1 MLQESSFEP
10 TEETKNLNIKG
21 ELKLFNVVKIPLTE
35 LKYNRLND
43 RIATWISEYENE
55 NGQFPDDQEQFN
67 KIIEDFIYNS
77 KPDALTSTKNNIEH
91 FGQMEAAVVLS
102 NGIIVDGNRRFTA
115 LRKLSR
121 EGVGQQFNYIKAVII
136 PDTKYTTKEIKTLEL
151 NLQHAKE
158 NPVDYDP
165 IDNLVGI
172 YRDLLAPDHQ
182 FDPKEYA
189 HEVDEKPN
197 TIKKYMGVAQLMVD
211 YLDYIHRPMQFY
223 IARQQKLDGPLN
235 EVYRILNSKKIDP
248 EDLNDVKDILFASL
262 VSLDGD
268 VTRKVRELKE
278 VMEDKRSLDSLKDS
292 VDDNLDNLEDSFDDF
307 ETVDD
312 DANEKENAK
321 PTSKTVEIPD
331 HIRESINEKLESH
344 VDRKKVND
352 AQKAPIVGLNKS
364 YNFIS
369 DVNPDAV
376 ARMSEEDVEKIE
388 QLLDQ
393 IDEQVKLIREAL

>member
-1 MLQESSFEP
+1 MLEEKNFEK

-21 ELKLFNVVKIPLTE
+21 ALKLFNVVKIPLTE

-43 RIATWISEYENE
+43 RIATWISEYEND
-55 NGQFPDDQEQFN
+55 NGAFPEDQDKFN

-77 KPDALTSTKNNIEH
+77 KPDALNKTKNSIEH
-91 FGQMEAAVVLS
+91 FEQTEPAVVLS

-121 EGVGQQFNYIKAVII
+121 EGAGQKFNYIKAIII
-136 PDTKYTTKEIKTLEL
+136 PDKEYSEKEIKILEL

-182 FDPKEYA
+182 FSVKEYA
-189 HEVDEKPN
+189 HEVDEKPA
-197 TIKKYMGVAQLMVD
+197 TIKKYMVISQLMVD
-211 YLDYIHRPMQFY
+211 YLEYIHRPMKFY

-235 EVYRILNSKKIDP
+235 EVYRILNSKKIYP
-248 EDLNDVKDILFASL
+248 EDHNDVKDILFASL

-268 VTRKVRELKE
+268 VTRKVRDLKE
-278 VMEDKRSLDSLKDS
+278 VVEDKHSLDSLNDS
-292 VDDNLDNLEDSFDDF
+292 LDDNLDNLEDSFDDAN
-307 ETVDD
+307 VIDD
-312 DANEKENAK
+312 DIDNSNDKAAV
-321 PTSKTVEIPD
+321 KTIEIPD
-331 HIRESINEKLESH
+331 EIRESINEKIEAH
-344 VDRKKVND
+344 VDRKKIND
-352 AQKAPIVGLNKS
+352 AQKAPIVSLNKS
-364 YNFIS
+364 YNYIS
-369 DVNPDAV
+369 DINPDAV
-376 ARMSEEDVEKIE
+376 SRMGEKDSEQIK

-393 IDEQVKLIREAL
+393 IEQQVKAIREAL